1 MSDIFDLFKKIENNN
16 PAPTGNVEYLIVGL
30 GNVGTQYEGT
40 RHNAGFMAVDRLA
53 SKHKFDIK
61 KIKFKSLCGE
71 VMLSGKRCLVIKP
84 TTFMNLSGQAVVEA
98 MEFYKIPSEKVIV
111 LYDDISLPISKLRVR
126 RKGSDGGHNGIKNI
140 IYLTGKDDFPRVKI
154 GVGEKPNPAMDLADW
169 VLSRFKKEEYEDLS
183 PALDNAVSCVEL
195 IVSGKID
202 EAMNKYN

>member
-1 MSDIFDLFKKIENNN
+1 MSDIFDLFKKIESDKSE
-16 PAPTGNVEYLIVGL
+16 PTGNVEYLIVGL
-30 GNVGTQYEGT
+30 GNIGTQYEGT
-40 RHNAGFMAVDRLA
+40 RHNTGFMAVDRLA
-53 SKHKFDIK
+53 SKYKFDIK

-84 TTFMNLSGQAVVEA
+84 STFMNLSGQAVVEA
-98 MEFYKIPSEKVIV
+98 MGFYKIPSENIIV
-111 LYDDISLPISKLRVR
+111 LYDDISLPVSKLRVR

-140 IYLTGKDDFPRVKI
+140 IYLTGKDNFPRIKI

-169 VLSRFKKEEYEDLS
+169 VLSRFKREEYEELS

>member
-1 MSDIFDLFKKIENNN
+1 MSDIFDLFKKIENNS
-16 PAPTGNVEYLIVGL
+16 PAPTGTVEYLIVGL

-53 SKHKFDIK
+53 SKFKFDIK
-61 KIKFKSLCGE
+61 KIKYKSLCGE

-84 TTFMNLSGQAVVEA
+84 TTFMNLSGQAVAQA
-98 MEFYKIPSEKVIV
+98 MEFYKIPTDRVIV

>member
-30 GNVGTQYEGT
+30 GNIGTQYEGT

-61 KIKFKSLCGE
+61 KIKYKSLCGE
-71 VMLSGKRCLVIKP
+71 VMISGKRCLVIKP

-169 VLSRFKKEEYEDLS
+169 VLSRFKKEEYEELS

>member
-16 PAPTGNVEYLIVGL
+16 PTPTGNVEYLIVGL

-53 SKHKFDIK
+53 SKYKFDIK

-169 VLSRFKKEEYEDLS
+169 VLSRFKKEEYEDFS

-195 IVSGKID
+195 IVSEKID

>member
-71 VMLSGKRCLVIKP
+71 VMLSGKRCFVIKP

-195 IVSGKID
+195 IVSEKID

>member
-16 PAPTGNVEYLIVGL
+16 PTPTGNVEYLIVGL

-84 TTFMNLSGQAVVEA
+84 TTFMNLSGQAVAQA

-140 IYLTGKDDFPRVKI
+140 IYLTIKR
-154 GVGEKPNPAMDLADW
+154 
-169 VLSRFKKEEYEDLS
+169 
-183 PALDNAVSCVEL
+183 
-195 IVSGKID
+195 
-202 EAMNKYN
+202 